1 MFDKIK
7 TFLKEAYQ
15 EFKKVRWPTRE
26 ELVGLTIAV
35 VVSSI
40 LILVFVGGIDRLF
53 YLLARWFLG

>member
-1 MFDKIK
+1 MVEKIK
-7 TFLKEAYQ
+7 VFLKEAYQ

-40 LILVFVGGIDRLF
+40 LLLIFVGGIDRLF
-53 YLLARWFLG
+53 YFLIKWILG